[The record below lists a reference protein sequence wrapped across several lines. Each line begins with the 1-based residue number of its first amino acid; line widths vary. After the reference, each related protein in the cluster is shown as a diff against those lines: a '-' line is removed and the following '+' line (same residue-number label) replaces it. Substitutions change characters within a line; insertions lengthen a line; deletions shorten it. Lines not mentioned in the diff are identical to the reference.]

1 MPLET
6 GKRCLGMI
14 TAIEASLLAA
24 GAGAAAIAIH
34 DFFEGE
40 TLVHDCADEWRL
52 GRRSLAELDHF
63 WQGNP
68 RRSDAIVS
76 LTSIPSRLGLIERTL
91 KSLLRQTVAPARIVL
106 NLPRFSRRENTA
118 YVPPPFLEGLAAVSI
133 RWCEDLGPATKLLPS
148 LLNEPAERQIV
159 VVDDDRIYPATL
171 VEDLTRASAGEPNI
185 APCMSGW
192 VVPAD
197 LTDRPTTIW
206 SNLRMLP
213 PAPVRARRLSAPLRV
228 DILQGLS
235 GYLVK
240 PAFFDLAAVTG
251 YSTAPPEAFY
261 VDDVWISAH
270 CQAPRF
276 VIPARRYNYQPKFH
290 RRFYRETSLGK
301 INRGPGPDSLRNNS
315 VVIRHFRDRWMIA
328 EQQRS

>member
-1 MPLET
+1 
-6 GKRCLGMI
+6 MI
-14 TAIEASLLAA
+14 TAIQATLLAA
-24 GAGAAAIAIH
+24 GAGAAAVAIH

-40 TLVHDCADEWRL
+40 TLLHDCADEWRL
-52 GRRSLAELDHF
+52 SRQSLADLDKA
-63 WQGNP
+63 WQRNP

-76 LTSIPSRLGLIERTL
+76 LTSIPSRLGLIDRTL
-91 KSLLRQTVAPARIVL
+91 KSLLRQSVAPARIML
-106 NLPRFSRRENTA
+106 NLPRFSRRENVA
-118 YVPPPFLEGLAAVSI
+118 YVPPAFLEGLQAVSI

-148 LLNEPAERQIV
+148 LLNEPPGRQIV

-171 VEDLTRASAGEPNI
+171 VEDLTRASEREPGI

-197 LTDRPTTIW
+197 LTDRPTTVW

-213 PAPVRARRLSAPLRV
+213 PAPVRARRLASPLRV

-240 PAFFDLAAVTG
+240 PSFFDLAAVTD
-251 YSTAPPEAFY
+251 YSAAPREAFF

-270 CQAPRF
+270 CRAPRF
-276 VIPARRYNYQPKFH
+276 VIPARRYNYQPKL
-290 RRFYRETSLGK
+290 RRGFYSATSLGR
-301 INRGPGPDSLRNNS
+301 INRGPGPDSQRNNS
-315 VVIRHFRDRWMIA
+315 VVIRHFRDRWMISGA
-328 EQQRS
+328 AGQSKTRPIVS